1 MMLAAETTKV
11 LSLAP
16 FLSKIFYGDAT
27 MYSTEQTR
35 TR

>member
-1 MMLAAETTKV
+1 MMLAAETKV